1 MNILFL
7 GKPGS
12 GKGVQSNLLVLTKQL
27 IHVSTGDMLRQAYEK
42 QTELGLKAQKF
53 WFDGGYVPDDIMIP
67 LMQEEISHFLAI
79 NKYLGDGYPRTI
91 PQAKAFDESLKKL
104 GTKLHAVIL
113 LRVSDEVCKQRL
125 IHRSYCPECKLN
137 YNITHK
143 RFNAYKGKCKYCL
156 GSLKKRSDDTPSRVD
171 YRLGDVYVN
180 LVTPLYD
187 YYKEQGILHEVD
199 GEKDPFEVHRNVR
212 KIVDMSEM

>member
-12 GKGVQSNLLVLTKQL
+12 GKGVQSNFLVLTHQL

-42 QTELGLKAQKF
+42 KTQLGLEAQKY
-53 WFDGGYVPDDIMIP
+53 WHDGGYVPDEIMIP
-67 LMQEEISHFLAI
+67 LMEEEISHFLAI
-79 NKYLGDGYPRTI
+79 NKYLGDGYPRTLG
-91 PQAKAFDESLKKL
+91 QAKAFDESLKKL

-113 LRVSDEVCKQRL
+113 LNVPDEICKERL
-125 IHRSYCPECKLN
+125 IHRSYCPKCKLN

-143 RFNAYKGKCKYCL
+143 RFNSYKGKCKYCL

-171 YRLGDVYVN
+171 YRLGDVYVK

-187 YYKEQGILHEVD
+187 YYKQQGILHEID
-199 GEKDPFEVHRNVR
+199 GNQDPFAVHREVR
-212 KIVDMSEM
+212 KITDGLS